1 MMKKLRD
8 IKIGWKYGGAL
19 LIVFILFGIAAAIV
33 LGLVRDIGDNVSA
46 LEKRGDRAV
55 QITEMG
61 SITRAKAIRVY
72 EYLYK
77 PDTKYMD
84 EFQDRRE
91 QFDDLE
97 AKIREKM
104 DTEEKLD
111 IFDKIVAQDHKL
123 NEIFFRK
130 LVPAMDKGDKEASE
144 QFAEEAGDIQLATV
158 QLLDEL
164 ENIVNEER
172 AQAVKATKESQLH
185 TFNTLIISMLAAV
198 IIGALITLLISRMV
212 SRNLNEVVSITNR
225 IANGELDVPEIQYKG
240 KDEIGHLAEAV
251 NAMSHNLRM
260 TIQQVYEVS
269 QTVSS
274 QSEEL
279 SQSAEEVKAG
289 SQQVASTMQ
298 ELASGSE
305 AQATHASN
313 LSSFME
319 TFSDN
324 MQEVSSSGEAVF
336 ESSRKVI
343 EMTEK
348 GSQLMSASIQQMGII
363 DTIVQDG
370 IEKMKGLDAQ
380 SQEISKLVSVIKD
393 IADQTN
399 LLALNAAIEAARAG
413 EQGRG
418 FAVVADEV
426 RKLAEEVTVSVED
439 ITGIVSSIQNESAN
453 VADSLKGGYQ
463 EVEKG
468 TSQIKTT
475 GETFT
480 EISTAINE
488 MAGSIQSITEK
499 METMA
504 GKSQQM
510 GAAIEEIASVSEEA
524 AAGIEQTS
532 ASSQQTS
539 SSMEEVSRSSE
550 ELSQMAEEL
559 NRLVG
564 RFKL

>member
-1 MMKKLRD
+1 MKKLRD

-33 LGLVRDIGDNVSA
+33 LGLVKDIGDNVSA

-55 QITEMG
+55 RITEMG
-61 SITRAKAIRVY
+61 SLTRAKAIRVF

-77 PDTKYMD
+77 PETKFMD

-91 QFDDLE
+91 QFNELE
-97 AKIREKM
+97 AQIRENM
-104 DTEEKLD
+104 DTEEKLV
-111 IFDKIVAQDHKL
+111 IFDKIVAQDQKL

-144 QFAEEAGDIQLATV
+144 LFAGEASEIQLETV
-158 QLLDEL
+158 KLLDEL
-164 ENIVNEER
+164 LVIVNEER
-172 AQAVKATKESQLH
+172 AQAVKAAKDSQFR

-198 IIGALITLLISRMV
+198 ILGALITFLISRMV
-212 SRNLNEVVSITNR
+212 SRSMNEVVSITNR
-225 IANGELDVPEIQYKG
+225 IAKGELDVPEIQYRG
-240 KDEIGHLAEAV
+240 KDEIGRLAEAV
-251 NAMSHNLRM
+251 NTMSHNLRT

-269 QTVSS
+269 QTVSG

-313 LSSFME
+313 LSAFME
-319 TFSDN
+319 TFTDN
-324 MQEVSSSGEAVF
+324 MQEASSSGEAVF
-336 ESSRKVI
+336 ESSKKVMD
-343 EMTEK
+343 MTAK
-348 GSQLMSASIQQMGII
+348 GSRLMEASIQQMGII
-363 DTIVQDG
+363 DQIVQDG
-370 IEKMKGLDAQ
+370 VGKMKSLDAQ

-426 RKLAEEVTVSVED
+426 RKLAEEVTVSVTD
-439 ITGIVSSIQNESAN
+439 ITGIVSSIQTESAN
-453 VADSLKGGYQ
+453 VAESLQGGYE

-475 GETFT
+475 GQTFT
-480 EISTAINE
+480 EISTAIKD
-488 MAGSIQSITEK
+488 MADSIQSITEK

-510 GAAIEEIASVSEEA
+510 GASIEEIASVSEEA

-559 NRLVG
+559 NKLVG

>member
-1 MMKKLRD
+1 MKKLRD

-61 SITRAKAIRVY
+61 SFTRAKAIRVF

-77 PDTKYMD
+77 PETKFMD

-91 QFDDLE
+91 QFNELE
-97 AKIREKM
+97 AQIRENM
-104 DTEEKLD
+104 DTEEKLV
-111 IFDKIVAQDHKL
+111 IFDKIVAQDQKL

-130 LVPAMDKGDKEASE
+130 LVPAMDKGDIEASE
-144 QFAEEAGDIQLATV
+144 QFAGEASEIQLATV
-158 QLLDEL
+158 LLLDEL
-164 ENIVNEER
+164 QGIVNEER
-172 AQAVKATKESQLH
+172 AQAVKATKESQFR

-198 IIGALITLLISRMV
+198 ILGALITFLISRMV
-212 SRNLNEVVSITNR
+212 SRSLNEVVIITNR
-225 IANGELDVPEIQYKG
+225 IANGELDVPEIKYKG
-240 KDEIGHLAEAV
+240 KDEVGRLSEAV
-251 NAMSHNLRM
+251 NTMSHNLRM

-324 MQEVSSSGEAVF
+324 IQEASSSGEAVF

-343 EMTEK
+343 GMTEK

-363 DTIVQDG
+363 DRIVQDG
-370 IEKMKGLDAQ
+370 VEKMKSLDAQ
-380 SQEISKLVSVIKD
+380 SQKISKLVSVIKD

-439 ITGIVSSIQNESAN
+439 ITGIVSSIQTESAN
-453 VADSLKGGYQ
+453 VAHSLQGGYQ

-468 TSQIKTT
+468 TSQLKTT
-475 GETFT
+475 SETFT
-480 EISTAINE
+480 AISTAIHE
-488 MAGSIQSITEK
+488 MAGSIQAITEK

-559 NRLVG
+559 NGLVG

>member
-1 MMKKLRD
+1 MKKLRD

-19 LIVFILFGIAAAIV
+19 LIVFILFGIATSIV

-61 SITRAKAIRVY
+61 SLTRAKAMRVF

-77 PDTKYMD
+77 PETKFMD

-91 QFDDLE
+91 QFNELE
-97 AKIREKM
+97 AQIRKNM
-104 DTEEKLD
+104 DTEEKLV
-111 IFDKIVAQDHKL
+111 IFDKIVAQDQKL
-123 NEIFFRK
+123 NDIFFRK
-130 LVPAMDKGDKEASE
+130 LVPAMDKGDIESSEQLAGEASE
-144 QFAEEAGDIQLATV
+144 IQLATV
-158 QLLDEL
+158 LLLDEL
-164 ENIVNEER
+164 QGIVNEER
-172 AQAVKATKESQLH
+172 AQAVKATKESQFR

-198 IIGALITLLISRMV
+198 ILGALIIFLISRMV

-240 KDEIGHLAEAV
+240 KDEIGHLAVAV
-251 NAMSHNLRM
+251 NAMSHNLRS

-289 SQQVASTMQ
+289 SQQIASTMQ

-370 IEKMKGLDAQ
+370 VEKMKGLDAQ

-453 VADSLKGGYQ
+453 VADSLQGGYQ

-510 GAAIEEIASVSEEA
+510 GTAIEEIASVSEEA

-550 ELSQMAEEL
+550 ELSQMAEKL
-559 NRLVG
+559 NGLVG

>member
-1 MMKKLRD
+1 MKKLRD

-33 LGLVRDIGDNVSA
+33 LGLVKDIGNNVSA

-55 QITEMG
+55 RITEMG
-61 SITRAKAIRVY
+61 SLTRAKAIRVF

-77 PDTKYMD
+77 PETKFMD

-91 QFDDLE
+91 QFNELE
-97 AKIREKM
+97 AQIRENM
-104 DTEEKLD
+104 DTEEKLV
-111 IFDKIVAQDHKL
+111 IFDKIVAQDQKL

-144 QFAEEAGDIQLATV
+144 LFAGEASEIQLETV
-158 QLLDEL
+158 KLLDEL
-164 ENIVNEER
+164 LVIVNEER
-172 AQAVKATKESQLH
+172 AQAVKAAKDSQFR

-198 IIGALITLLISRMV
+198 ILGALITFLISRMV
-212 SRNLNEVVSITNR
+212 SRSMNEVVSITNR
-225 IANGELDVPEIQYKG
+225 IAKGELDVPEIQYRG
-240 KDEIGHLAEAV
+240 EDEIGRLAEAV
-251 NAMSHNLRM
+251 NTMSHNLRT

-269 QTVSS
+269 QTVSG

-313 LSSFME
+313 LSAFME
-319 TFSDN
+319 TFTDN
-324 MQEVSSSGEAVF
+324 MQEASSSGEAVF
-336 ESSRKVI
+336 ESSKKVMD
-343 EMTEK
+343 MTAK
-348 GSQLMSASIQQMGII
+348 GSRLMEASIQQMGII
-363 DTIVQDG
+363 DQIVQDG
-370 IEKMKGLDAQ
+370 VGKMKSLDAQ

-426 RKLAEEVTVSVED
+426 RKLAEEVTVSVTD
-439 ITGIVSSIQNESAN
+439 ITGIVSSIQTESAN
-453 VADSLKGGYQ
+453 VAESLQGGYE

-475 GETFT
+475 GQTFT
-480 EISTAINE
+480 EISTAIKD
-488 MAGSIQSITEK
+488 MADSIQSITEK

-510 GAAIEEIASVSEEA
+510 GASIEEIASVSEEA

-559 NRLVG
+559 NKLVG

>member
-1 MMKKLRD
+1 MKKLRD

-370 IEKMKGLDAQ
+370 VEKMKGLDAQ

-453 VADSLKGGYQ
+453 VADSLQGGYQ

-510 GAAIEEIASVSEEA
+510 GTAIEEIASVSEEA

>member
-1 MMKKLRD
+1 MKKLRD

-33 LGLVRDIGDNVSA
+33 LGLVKDIGDNVSA

-55 QITEMG
+55 QISEMG
-61 SITRAKAIRVY
+61 SLTRAKAIRVF

-77 PDTKYMD
+77 PETKFMD

-91 QFDDLE
+91 QFDELE
-97 AKIREKM
+97 AQIRENM
-104 DTEEKLD
+104 DTEEKLV
-111 IFDKIVAQDHKL
+111 IFDKIVAQDQKL

-130 LVPAMDKGDKEASE
+130 LVPAMDKGDIEASE
-144 QFAEEAGDIQLATV
+144 QFAGEASEIQLAAV
-158 QLLDEL
+158 LLLDEL
-164 ENIVNEER
+164 QSIVDEER
-172 AQAVKATKESQLH
+172 AQAVKATKESQFR
-185 TFNTLIISMLAAV
+185 TFNTLIISMLTAV
-198 IIGALITLLISRMV
+198 ILGALITILISRMV

-225 IANGELDVPEIQYKG
+225 IANGELDVPEIKYKG
-240 KDEIGHLAEAV
+240 KDEIGRLSEAV
-251 NAMSHNLRM
+251 NTMSHNLRM

-324 MQEVSSSGEAVF
+324 MQEASSSGEAVF
-336 ESSRKVI
+336 DSSRKVI
-343 EMTEK
+343 DMTEK

-363 DTIVQDG
+363 DRIVQDG
-370 IEKMKGLDAQ
+370 VEKMKGLDVQ

-439 ITGIVSSIQNESAN
+439 ITGIVSSIQTESAN
-453 VADSLKGGYQ
+453 VADSLQGGYQ

-480 EISTAINE
+480 EISTAIHE

-510 GAAIEEIASVSEEA
+510 GAAIEEIATVSEEA

-559 NRLVG
+559 NGLVG